1 MEKNIIFKDSGYLI
15 LRIGP
20 AVSIYGTEEAGRRLI
35 HEALQSSAA
44 MSYSGYR
51 TRTADGKLKDN
62 PVNPYQTG
70 SIREDFDFGSI
81 VAVRE
86 DLFFRWK
93 DETYCSPAENTVIPR
108 FGKWYS
114 LRLFL
119 SRNGEL
125 LHVPELLYSI
135 DEYDPRTSG
144 QKQFDYVDPR
154 NRDVQ
159 IELEAIFTEHLRKT
173 GAWLPPRTRTVA
185 DSGKVREA
193 EVSVIIPVLNR
204 VSTIGDALDSVLSQQ
219 TDFRFNV
226 LVLDNH
232 STDGTDRIIIEKAA
246 ADRRILHIVPERTDL
261 GIGGCWNEG
270 INHPSCGKYAVQLDS
285 DDMYSGP
292 DTLQRI
298 VDVFRKEKCAMVIG
312 SYMMTD
318 FDLNPIPPGII
329 DHREWTDTNGHNNAL
344 RINGLGAP
352 RAFHTDTLISIGGF
366 DNVSYGEDY
375 GAALRI
381 TRDYRICR
389 IYDPIYNCRRWGG
402 NSDAALDIERVNANN
417 AYKDSL
423 RTKEIE
429 ARKVSG

>member
-15 LRIGP
+15 LRTGP
-20 AVSIYGTEEAGRRLI
+20 ATDVYGIEEAGERLI
-35 HEALQSSAA
+35 SESLQKSAA
-44 MSYSGYR
+44 LAYSGYR
-51 TRTADGKLKDN
+51 IRTADGRLKDN

-70 SIREDFDFGSI
+70 SVREDFDFGPI

-86 DLFFRWK
+86 DLFLQWK
-93 DETYCSPAENTVIPR
+93 DEISSPSAEDTVIPR

-119 SRNGEL
+119 SRSGEL
-125 LHVPELLYSI
+125 VHIPELLYMT
-135 DEYDPRTSG
+135 DEYDPRASG

-173 GAWLPPRTRTVA
+173 GAWLPPRTCTFT
-185 DSGKVREA
+185 DSGKIREVEA
-193 EVSVIIPVLNR
+193 SVIIPVLNR

-219 TDFRFNV
+219 TDFRFNI
-226 LVLDNH
+226 LVIDNH
-232 STDGTDRIIIEKAA
+232 STDGTDRIIREKAA
-246 ADRRILHIVPERTDL
+246 ADRRILHIIPERTDL

-270 INHPSCGKYAVQLDS
+270 INHPSCGTYAVQLDS

-292 DTLQRI
+292 HTLQRI
-298 VDVFRKEKCAMVIG
+298 VDVFHKEKCAMVIG

-329 DHREWTDTNGHNNAL
+329 DHREWTDANGHNNAL

-352 RAFHTDTLISIGGF
+352 RAFHTDTLISVGGF

-389 IYDPIYNCRRWGG
+389 IYEPIYNCRRWGG